1 MSSDLTLGSVVKSE
15 WIKFRTVR
23 STVTGVFAM
32 FALTIGL
39 GALIAWATR
48 SHWNS
53 MTQVEQVTFDPVSES
68 LIGIVLSQFA
78 VGVIGTLFIT
88 NEYAS
93 GSIRTTLAAVP
104 NRMKL
109 VSGKLVVIIASMF
122 VVTEAA
128 CFGAFFVGQSIFSGV
143 VPTASISS
151 GGVLRAVFFAG
162 LYLTLLSVL
171 SVALG
176 FIFRHTAACIGIF
189 VTVLLIL
196 PLITLAIPESWR
208 VHITKFEP
216 SELGNAMTS
225 VITPSGD
232 LNAWSSL
239 VTLVIYVVV
248 VLAIG
253 ATLFQRRDA

>member
-1 MSSDLTLGSVVKSE
+1 MSSDLSLGSVVKSE

-23 STVTGVFAM
+23 STVTGVFVM

-128 CFGAFFVGQSIFSGV
+128 CFGAFFVGQSIFSGA

-176 FIFRHTAACIGIF
+176 FIFRHTATCIGFF
-189 VTVLLIL
+189 VTVLMIL